1 MAKTV
6 QIDHAADLITPA
18 RFRPLAALFV
28 SIMFGVLQ
36 RTEALTF
43 LRSYVGADDWL
54 ALLLKDHVTGKA
66 VQWVGSLRRACSDRT
81 QAWIC
86 ERNAAGYGV
95 FASVNALSAGARSRR
110 KADIAAVRHVL
121 LDVDRDAHKVLASLK
136 VRQAIPPPTCVVH
149 TSPGRVHVLWRIRE
163 CDVDAVERIQKGLAL
178 SFGGDPAATSVA
190 QMTRLP
196 GFRNHKYATPY
207 VVWVDYLDVEHVYT
221 PGDFPPV
228 DGAQSIPPPAE
239 ANWPALEYVSPA
251 KRAQAYLSHVP
262 PAVAGHH
269 GDLHTFQACCRVVR
283 GFALDD
289 DQALAVLA
297 EWNARCQPPW
307 TQRELLQKIR
317 SARRNGREP
326 IGGLL

>member
-1 MAKTV
+1 
-6 QIDHAADLITPA
+6 
-18 RFRPLAALFV
+18 
-28 SIMFGVLQ
+28 MFGVLQ
-36 RTEALTF
+36 RTEALTL

-54 ALLLKDHVTGKA
+54 ALLLKDHVTGEA

-190 QMTRLP
+190 QVTRLP

-221 PGDFPPV
+221 RATFRQWTVLSPSRRGQPKRTGRRSNTSVLPS
-228 DGAQSIPPPAE
+228 AHRPICHTSRRQ
-239 ANWPALEYVSPA
+239 SPA
-251 KRAQAYLSHVP
+251 ITVTSTPFRRAVGLS
-262 PAVAGHH
+262 A
-269 GDLHTFQACCRVVR
+269 
-283 GFALDD
+283 AL
-289 DQALAVLA
+289 
-297 EWNARCQPPW
+297 PS
-307 TQRELLQKIR
+307 TTT
-317 SARRNGREP
+317 RR
-326 IGGLL
+326 